1 MSSIEFVIYESFAPM
16 RVRAASAPRARE
28 EQRRGADSHRRDRTP
43 ADDPEAVPGESSA
56 YSSSAEGS
64 CKARR
69 DRTGGYYLA
78 RPARQINVGEV
89 VRFIDGPIAPIQ
101 CVSRTLGERCEIGG
115 RCGFFPLWRRVRDA
129 VAEIVDHTTIADVVE
144 EQQREEAASAKALMY
159 HI

>member
-1 MSSIEFVIYESFAPM
+1 M
-16 RVRAASAPRARE
+16 RV
-28 EQRRGADSHRRDRTP
+28 SHRCEYGLR
-43 ADDPEAVPGESSA
+43 ALLELAKSSGEGPIRI
-56 YSSSAEGS
+56 EEI
-64 CKARR
+64 ARR
-69 DRTGGYYLA
+69 QTIPKQFLANLLVQLKRGRFVQSKKGPEGGYYLA

-89 VRFIDGPIAPIQ
+89 LRFIDGPIAPIR

-144 EQQREEAASAKALMY
+144 EQEREEAASATALMY